1 MHALFSGPIQF
12 LQMET
17 CACLINYQEC
27 PLPISPQNLSAEKHA
42 IKKPQGMLAVCSL
55 CPTSVPTLRFQGKSQ
70 TICADLFELESLH
83 RDRVIS
89 KGRGCVKMGRKG
101 GGKIAFCGEMVFKL
115 QRNGAVLHSYSY
127 SSLTQWN
134 LDMNKHK
141 HIQTLLQRAT
151 ENTLC
156 CMILGAKLLLDL

>member
-1 MHALFSGPIQF
+1 
-12 LQMET
+12 
-17 CACLINYQEC
+17 
-27 PLPISPQNLSAEKHA
+27 
-42 IKKPQGMLAVCSL
+42 
-55 CPTSVPTLRFQGKSQ
+55 
-70 TICADLFELESLH
+70 
-83 RDRVIS
+83 
-89 KGRGCVKMGRKG
+89 MGRKG

-151 ENTLC
+151 ENILC